1 MFKVIISIL
10 FAILYYTSAFTIQYQ
25 DKTYFKNTN
34 NVGFNWTND
43 PVKIEIVRGNVD
55 VIPEVVDDKK

>member
-43 PVKIEIVRGNVD
+43 HVKIEIVRGNVD

>member
-25 DKTYFKNTN
+25 ERTYFKNTN
-34 NVGFNWTND
+34 NIGFNWTTD
-43 PVKIEIVRGNVD
+43 PVKIEIVHGNVD
-55 VIPEVVDDKK
+55 VKAEVVNDKK